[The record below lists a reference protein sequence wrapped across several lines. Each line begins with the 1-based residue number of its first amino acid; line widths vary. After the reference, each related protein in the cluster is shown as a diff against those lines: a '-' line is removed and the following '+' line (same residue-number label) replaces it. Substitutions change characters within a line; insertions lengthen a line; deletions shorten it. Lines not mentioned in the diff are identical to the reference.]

1 MDSAKGK
8 AKVNRDE
15 KQTSSKLDEQIDKVK
30 AYLIAFFLPEIWF
43 LSHIFFVIVDKVIR

>member
-30 AYLIAFFLPEIWF
+30 AYLIVFFFYQKFDFYP
-43 LSHIFFVIVDKVIR
+43 IFSS